1 MNGGSGLA
9 VVSSQVAVCGVPRLD
24 GEGNR
29 SDCRGLRPTRRE
41 GNPGFACIVADVH
54 HRDSERVR
62 DAFNR
67 ALTFAERR
75 EDSYQQLRL
84 LSGLS
89 MCLYRT
95 IDVTGG
101 VALRAESVANKTGN
115 RKIQLSRLRCWEQ
128 LTNSFVGSV
137 VRIEL

>member
-1 MNGGSGLA
+1 MNGGGGLA
-9 VVSSQVAVCGVPRLD
+9 VVSGQVAVCGVPRLD

-29 SDCRGLRPTRRE
+29 ADCRGLRPTRRE

-75 EDSYQQLRL
+75 QDSYKQLRL

-95 IDVTGG
+95 IDAAGR
-101 VALRAESVANKTGN
+101 VALRAESVGNKTGN
-115 RKIQLSRLRCWEQ
+115 PEDTALAASML
-128 LTNSFVGSV
+128 GAAY
-137 VRIEL
+137 